1 MPRLPLGEW
10 VDSAVTFLQN
20 HLSWLF
26 DAITKVVNGMYD
38 GIDAV
43 LSAPHPLLFAGILA
57 VVAWWLRGLVAGV
70 LAFGGFA
77 LIDSIEL
84 WDEAMSTLSLVL
96 VATVVTLLL
105 AVPLGIWSSRS
116 KTVSAISRPVLDF
129 MQTMPAMVYLIPG
142 IIFFGVGVVPG
153 IIATIV
159 FSLPPGVRMTEL
171 GIRQVDPELVEAAE
185 AFGTTRATHCSG
197 SSSRWR
203 CPPSWRAST
212 RSSCWA
218 CPWSSSRAWSAAAA
232 SAARSTGPS
241 ATSTSASASRRA
253 SPSSC
258 WPCTSTG

>member
-1 MPRLPLGEW
+1 MTEPHRPDAGQCDCETVSADTSVADLCAVAARVPHPVAVKDTDGSLLGVVPQERLIAFLGTTSAGRSPARCRRWPVPRLPLGEW

-96 VATVVTLLL
+96 VATVVTLVL

-116 KTVSAISRPVLDF
+116 KTVSAISRPILDF

-159 FSLPPGVRMTEL
+159 FSLP
-171 GIRQVDPELVEAAE
+171 
-185 AFGTTRATHCSG
+185 RACG
-197 SSSRWR
+197 
-203 CPPSWRAST
+203 
-212 RSSCWA
+212 
-218 CPWSSSRAWSAAAA
+218 
-232 SAARSTGPS
+232 
-241 ATSTSASASRRA
+241 
-253 SPSSC
+253 
-258 WPCTSTG
+258 